1 MSSATTSSLTQ
12 SVPSASRASLAT
24 RRASAAVWQPAVF
37 GRTATPACRMVPSSE
52 PSPADGRRRI
62 ATVVSSVPEAAS
74 TLPSTSRLCTPPVPT
89 ISLEVSFRS
98 AIDHCWPGGTTPRN
112 PPAWGA
118 SRPPSP
124 LVGITMFS
132 TSLYRGHDL
141 DLVEVRQRRGRP
153 GAAGQHLA
161 VDGRCD
167 AGQGAGELAH
177 QLLDGGACRNIPPL
191 AVDRDVHP
199 NLPGP
204 KGAHAGCG
212 SPAVRSAAIA
222 SAVAAESR
230 MPLRK

>member
-24 RRASAAVWQPAVF
+24 SRASAAVWQPAVF
-37 GRTATPACRMVPSSE
+37 GSTVTPACRMVPSSE
-52 PSPADGRRRI
+52 PSPAAGRRRI

-98 AIDHCWPGGTTPRN
+98 AMDQCWPGGTTPRN
-112 PPAWGA
+112 PPAAGPAGA
-118 SRPPSP
+118 RGPF
-124 LVGITMFS
+124 GITNVL

-161 VDGRCD
+161 VDGRGD
-167 AGQGAGELAH
+167 AGRGTGELPD
-177 QLLDGGACRNIPPL
+177 QLLDGGACRDIPPL
-191 AVDRDVHP
+191 AIDRDVHP

-212 SPAVRSAAIA
+212 SPPVSSAVTA
-222 SAVAAESR
+222 SAVAADSS